1 MRDEIT
7 VRRQLRDLFAAMRY
21 RPALFTAII
30 LLSIG
35 AAVLEGLGVSF
46 ILPIVE
52 QSSPGGGAGQGG
64 LSRMFARVYDFLGVP
79 MTLETVIAGAA
90 AVITLRYLLTF
101 LSAWLRAE
109 LQAQYVRKLQLAAFD
124 SALDARVSY
133 FDKQGSDDI
142 LNAIV
147 TQARYA
153 GEVVAQAVMV
163 LNQTFLSL
171 MYVAIALLLAPY
183 LTLLTAVVL
192 STFLYVLRYALE
204 PGYSVGDRVAN
215 ANEEVQEA
223 VQAGTQGIRDVKLF
237 GMTQELFQN
246 FRGAVD
252 KYTNSTVHLKRN
264 QAAID
269 NTYRWVAAV
278 TVFGLIYGSFVY
290 SSLSLGG
297 LGVFLMAMF
306 RLAPRLSTLNNR
318 IYEVEGK
325 LPHLVRTRE
334 FIDSLEDQQEPRG
347 ASEPTPEVTDQVAFE
362 GVQFAYDE
370 AEDQV
375 LRDVSFTAE
384 RGSFVAFVGPSGAG
398 KSTIVSLLCRMYR
411 PEAGRITASG
421 LSIEEFDVGEWRQNV
436 AVVRQNPFIFNQSL
450 RYNVTIGR
458 RDVSEREV
466 RRVCEIAQVTEFL
479 DELPEGMDTVLGDD
493 GVRLSGGQRQ
503 RIVIA
508 RALLKDADVLVL
520 DEATSDLDMTLEERV
535 HSAIEESTHDQ
546 IMIVIAHRLP
556 TVKNADCIFTMKAG
570 RIIEYGT
577 HDTLMTCNG
586 EYAELYATQS

>member
-52 QSSPGGGAGQGG
+52 QSSSGGGAGQGG

-503 RIVIA
+503 RIAIA

-546 IMIVIAHRLP
+546 IMIVIAHRLS

-570 RIIEYGT
+570 RIIESGT